1 MSMMPVE
8 IDVETRT
15 RAAVVSFTTKQ
26 LTHLEMDEVC
36 VELMERVRLHNT
48 RHFVLDF
55 SEVEFLASACVGALV
70 AFLQDL
76 EPMHGRV
83 MLANCRPEVA
93 FIFKV
98 TRLDNIFPIFDDVSD
113 AIEEL
118 EGL

>member
-8 IDVETRT
+8 IDVEDRT
-15 RAAVVSFTTKQ
+15 RAAVVTFTSPQ
-26 LTHLEMDEVC
+26 LTHVEMDEVC
-36 VELMERVRLHNT
+36 VELMQRVRLHNT

-55 SEVEFLASACVGALV
+55 SQVEFLASACVGALV
-70 AFLQDL
+70 SFLQDV

-83 MLANCRPEVA
+83 MLACCAPEVA

-98 TRLDNIFPIFDDVSD
+98 TRLDSIFPMHDDVAD
-113 AIEEL
+113 AIAEL

>member
-1 MSMMPVE
+1 MMPVE
-8 IDVETRT
+8 IEVEDRT
-15 RAAVVSFTTKQ
+15 KAAVVTFTSTQ
-26 LTHLEMDEVC
+26 LTHVEMDEVC

-48 RHFVLDF
+48 RHFILDF
-55 SEVEFLASACVGALV
+55 TNVEFLASACVGALV

-83 MLANCRPEVA
+83 ILANCSADVA

-98 TRLDNIFPIFDDVSD
+98 TRLDTIFPMHDDLDD
-113 AIEEL
+113 AIADL